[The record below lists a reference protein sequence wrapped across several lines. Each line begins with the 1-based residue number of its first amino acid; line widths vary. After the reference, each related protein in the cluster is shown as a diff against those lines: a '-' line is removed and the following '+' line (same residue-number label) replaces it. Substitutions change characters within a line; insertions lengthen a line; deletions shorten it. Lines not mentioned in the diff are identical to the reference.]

1 MSYIEY
7 DPTNPADF
15 NNFVSKQ
22 QKEKKLIKAVILIG
36 ITVLVLYLI
45 SREPV
50 IEKDDDIEVS

>member
-22 QKEKKLIKAVILIG
+22 QKEKKLIKAVFLIG

>member
-22 QKEKKLIKAVILIG
+22 QKEKKFIKLAIIVG

-45 SREPV
+45 IAEPV
-50 IEKDDDIEVS
+50 FEKDDDIEVS